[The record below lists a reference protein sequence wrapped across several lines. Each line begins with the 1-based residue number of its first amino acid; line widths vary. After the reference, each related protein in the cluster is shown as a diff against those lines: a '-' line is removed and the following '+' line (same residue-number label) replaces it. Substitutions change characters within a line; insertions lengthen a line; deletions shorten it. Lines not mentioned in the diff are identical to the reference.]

1 MRTFRD
7 EAIVLR
13 TQNLGE
19 ADRIVTLL
27 TSRNGLIRAVG
38 RGVRK
43 TSSRIGARLE
53 PFGVIDVQ
61 VRWGKSGLHS
71 IEQVETLAP
80 YGRSI
85 AQDYAL
91 FTAAN
96 LMVETLERVS
106 EEAWATDR
114 YYRLT
119 VGALHALSLGRH
131 EPSLVLDSY
140 LLRLLGL
147 AGWAASCWDCATCG
161 ASGPHAYFNPSAGG
175 AVCVN
180 CKPNGAVPVDEDT
193 ILLLAAL
200 SVGDWGHADGSSWS
214 ARAEAHVLVTTFVQW
229 HIERRL
235 KSLSVL
241 EIA

>member
-1 MRTFRD
+1 M
-7 EAIVLR
+7 LR
-13 TQNLGE
+13 TQDLGE

-27 TSRNGLIRAVG
+27 TARNGLIRAVG

-53 PFGVIDVQ
+53 PFGVIDIQ
-61 VRWGKSGLHS
+61 VRRGKGGLHS
-71 IEQVETLAP
+71 IEQVETIAP

-85 AQDYAL
+85 AHDYAL
-91 FTAAN
+91 FTTAN

-114 YYRLT
+114 YYGLT
-119 VGALHALSLGRH
+119 IGALHALALGRH

-161 ASGPHAYFNPSAGG
+161 AAGPHPYFNPSAGG

-180 CKPNGAVPVDEDT
+180 CKPNGAVTVEEDT
-193 ILLLAAL
+193 MLLLAAL
-200 SVGDWGHADGSSWS
+200 SVGDWARADASEWS
-214 ARAEAHVLVTTFVQW
+214 ARAEAHVLTTTFVQW